1 MKGLFLSKRLKLK
14 TEILGCE
21 QTFVYVVTRTQ
32 PGAKIGDEDGCTCAE
47 VVTRDK
53 LNFN

>member
-1 MKGLFLSKRLKLK
+1 MKGLLLSKRLKLK

-32 PGAKIGDEDGCTCAE
+32 PGAKIGGEDWCMCAE
-47 VVTRDK
+47 MVTKDK